1 MTGHRGY
8 IGALLTPALIKAGYD
23 VVGMDCGFY
32 ETTHFHGAL
41 AEVVEIP
48 KDIRLARLDDFEGV
62 DSVIHLAA
70 LSNDPTG
77 DLDSAATDSINRA
90 ATESLGRLAKEAGVK
105 RFLFLSS
112 CSLYGAV
119 GDEMIDETATA
130 APLTPY
136 GHSKIESE
144 KALFALNDRDFA
156 VTCLRGGTAYGG
168 SPRLRLDLLINDL
181 VSTAACYNRIELL
194 SDGEAW
200 RPLVHIGDFVDAAI
214 AILGAPFERVAGEA
228 FNIGRTDQNFR
239 VIEAARL
246 VNKLLPAAELTV
258 AEGAGHDKRT
268 YRVSCDKAH
277 ERIPGL
283 AHGWVLEEGVRDL
296 AALCRQRLL
305 TQGPWQRQDFSRVS
319 TLKKLMLQQQL
330 DLTDPE
336 HVTWYARGCLRS
348 A

>member
-1 MTGHRGY
+1 M
-8 IGALLTPALIKAGYD
+8 
-23 VVGMDCGFY
+23 
-32 ETTHFHGAL
+32 
-41 AEVVEIP
+41 
-48 KDIRLARLDDFEGV
+48 
-62 DSVIHLAA
+62 
-70 LSNDPTG
+70 
-77 DLDSAATDSINRA
+77 
-90 ATESLGRLAKEAGVK
+90 K

-119 GDEMIDETATA
+119 GDEMIDETAPA

-136 GHSKIESE
+136 GHSKIQSE
-144 KALFALNDRDFA
+144 KALFDLNDSDFS

-181 VSTAACYNRIELL
+181 VSTATCHDQIELL

-200 RPLVHIGDFVDAAI
+200 RPLVHIGDFVDAAL
-214 AILGAPFERVAGEA
+214 AILQAPRESIAGEA

-239 VIEAARL
+239 VIEAAR
-246 VNKLLPAAELTV
+246 VVSALLPSATLKV
-258 AEGAGHDKRT
+258 ADGAGHDNRT

-277 ERIPGL
+277 EKIPGL
-283 AHGWVLEEGVRDL
+283 ALGWRLEDGVRDL
-296 AALCRQRLL
+296 AALCRQRLIK
-305 TQGPWQRQDFSRVS
+305 QGPWQRQDFSRVA
-319 TLKKLMLQQQL
+319 TLKKLMSREQL